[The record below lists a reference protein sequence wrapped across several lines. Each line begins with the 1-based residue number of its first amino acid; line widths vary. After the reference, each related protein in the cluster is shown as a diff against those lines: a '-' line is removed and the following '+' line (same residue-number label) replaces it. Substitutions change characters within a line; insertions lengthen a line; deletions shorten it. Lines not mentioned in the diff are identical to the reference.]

1 MVNGTSNLIG
11 CVIVVRIDYQ
21 ESDVLETKPGF
32 LQRLPS
38 TSCLTVPYG
47 TIITTMI
54 APNVDLATETNPINI
69 LHLED
74 SALDHQLT
82 CRALKKAGVSFV
94 IQRVESLED
103 FSNLV
108 RSHTFDVILAD
119 FRLSGFTAL
128 DAWAEVT
135 SANDHPPPFILL
147 SGAIGETAAVAAIQQ
162 GISDYLHKDNLESLL
177 RVIQRA
183 IEVHS
188 ARLAKEA
195 ADKELAISE
204 KRITEFAHYLQQ
216 AIERERAS
224 IAREIHDDIGGSLA
238 ATNLDLAWISRHT
251 SDAGILTHLQS
262 ASEMLQHAIGASQRI
277 MMSLRPSIL
286 DQGLFAAVQW
296 LAAGFERR
304 TGIKTLLSVN
314 NERVA
319 PSKAVQLT
327 AYRTVQEALTN
338 ISKYADCSLVKI
350 EMSDAEGFLTVEISD
365 NGKGIAEEE
374 LRKPQSFGIRGLNER
389 AKTVGGWLDVS
400 SREGHGTSIILSV
413 PMSDDTSFDDK
424 ERFQ

>member
-1 MVNGTSNLIG
+1 
-11 CVIVVRIDYQ
+11 
-21 ESDVLETKPGF
+21 
-32 LQRLPS
+32 
-38 TSCLTVPYG
+38 
-47 TIITTMI
+47 MI
-54 APNVDLATETNPINI
+54 APNVDLATVTNPINI

-82 CRALKKAGVSFV
+82 CRALKKAGVPFT
-94 IQRVESLED
+94 IQRAESLEN
-103 FSNLV
+103 FSDLI
-108 RSHTFDVILAD
+108 RSESFDVILAD

-128 DAWAEVT
+128 DAWAVV
-135 SANDHPPPFILL
+135 SASTEHPPPFILL
-147 SGAIGETAAVAAIQQ
+147 SGAIGEAAAVAAIQR
-162 GISDYLHKDNLESLL
+162 GISDYLHKDNLESLQ

-183 IEVHS
+183 MEVHR
-188 ARLAKEA
+188 ARLAKEE
-195 ADKELAISE
+195 ADRDLAISE

-251 SDAGILTHLQS
+251 EDAGILTHLQS

-338 ISKYADCSLVKI
+338 ISKYAACTLVKI

-365 NGKGIAEEE
+365 NGKGISEQE

-400 SREGHGTSIILSV
+400 SREGQGTSIILSV
-413 PMSDDTSFDDK
+413 PMSDEAHTDDTA
-424 ERFQ
+424 RFQ

>member
-1 MVNGTSNLIG
+1 
-11 CVIVVRIDYQ
+11 
-21 ESDVLETKPGF
+21 
-32 LQRLPS
+32 
-38 TSCLTVPYG
+38 
-47 TIITTMI
+47 MI
-54 APNVDLATETNPINI
+54 APIVELATVTNPINI

-82 CRALKKAGVSFV
+82 CRALKRSGMQFA
-94 IQRVESLED
+94 IQRAESLETFND
-103 FSNLV
+103 LV
-108 RSHTFDVILAD
+108 RSTAFDVILAD

-128 DAWAEVT
+128 DAWASLV
-135 SANDHPPPFILL
+135 SCAVQPPPFILL
-147 SGAIGETAAVAAIQQ
+147 SGAIGEAAAVAAIQR
-162 GISDYLHKDNLESLL
+162 GISDYLHKDNMESLQ

-183 IEVHS
+183 LEMHH
-188 ARLAKEA
+188 ARLAKDA
-195 ADKELAISE
+195 ADRELAASE

-238 ATNLDLAWISRHT
+238 AANLDLAWVSRHT
-251 SDAGILTHLQS
+251 EDSSTLTHLQS
-262 ASEMLQHAIGASQRI
+262 AAEMLQHAIGASQRI

-304 TGIKTLLSVN
+304 TGIRTLLSVN

-350 EMSDAEGFLTVEISD
+350 EMSDAEGVLTVEICD
-365 NGKGIAEEE
+365 NGKGISEQE

-400 SREGHGTSIILSV
+400 SREGQGTSIILSV
-413 PMSDDTSFDDK
+413 PMTDNPTLDEK
-424 ERFQ
+424 ANFQ

>member
-1 MVNGTSNLIG
+1 
-11 CVIVVRIDYQ
+11 
-21 ESDVLETKPGF
+21 
-32 LQRLPS
+32 
-38 TSCLTVPYG
+38 
-47 TIITTMI
+47 MI
-54 APNVDLATETNPINI
+54 ALNVDLATVANPINI

-82 CRALKKAGVSFV
+82 CRALKKSGVSFT
-94 IQRVESLED
+94 IQRAESLEN
-103 FSNLV
+103 FSALV
-108 RSHTFDVILAD
+108 RSKAFDVILAD

-128 DAWAEVT
+128 DAWAVVI
-135 SANDHPPPFILL
+135 SSSGHPPPFILV
-147 SGAIGETAAVAAIQQ
+147 SGAIGEAAAVSAIQR
-162 GISDYLHKDNLESLL
+162 GISDYLHKDNLESLQ

-183 IEVHS
+183 LEVHHS
-188 ARLAKEA
+188 RLAKES
-195 ADKELAISE
+195 ADRELAASE

-251 SDAGILTHLQS
+251 QDAGVLKHLQS
-262 ASEMLQHAIGASQRI
+262 ASEMLHHAIGASQRI

-314 NERVA
+314 NEHVA

-338 ISKYADCSLVKI
+338 ISKYANCSLVRI

-365 NGKGIAEEE
+365 NGKGIAEDQ
-374 LRKPQSFGIRGLNER
+374 LQKPQSFGIRGLHER

-413 PMSDDTSFDDK
+413 PMSDDAQADDK
-424 ERFQ
+424 VRFQ

>member
-1 MVNGTSNLIG
+1 
-11 CVIVVRIDYQ
+11 
-21 ESDVLETKPGF
+21 
-32 LQRLPS
+32 
-38 TSCLTVPYG
+38 
-47 TIITTMI
+47 MI
-54 APNVDLATETNPINI
+54 APNVDLATVTNPINI

-82 CRALKKAGVSFV
+82 CRALKKSGVQFT
-94 IQRVESLED
+94 IQRTDSLEV
-103 FSNLV
+103 FSDLV
-108 RSHTFDVILAD
+108 RSGVFDVILAD

-128 DAWAEVT
+128 DAWAEIA
-135 SANDHPPPFILL
+135 SFANHPPPFILL
-147 SGAIGETAAVAAIQQ
+147 SGAIGEAAAVAAIQR
-162 GISDYLHKDNLESLL
+162 GISDYLHKDNLESLQ

-195 ADKELAISE
+195 ADKELAASE

-238 ATNLDLAWISRHT
+238 AANLDLSWVARHT
-251 SDAGILTHLQS
+251 EDSSTLSHLQS

-304 TGIKTLLSVN
+304 TGIKTLLRVN

-319 PSKAVQLT
+319 PSKAIQLT

-338 ISKYADCSLVKI
+338 ISKYAACTLVKI
-350 EMSDAEGFLTVEISD
+350 ELSDAEGVLTVEISD
-365 NGKGIAEEE
+365 NGKGISELE

-389 AKTVGGWLDVS
+389 AKTVAGWLDVS
-400 SREGHGTSIILSV
+400 SREGQGTSIILSV
-413 PMSDDTSFDDK
+413 PMSDDVGFDNK
-424 ERFQ
+424 VEFQ